1 MPRKRWIKLWT
12 QETLY
17 GTTSEELLADEQA
30 CWFKLLALAGDSP
43 EPGRVEVAPS
53 VPMTDEQIAG
63 ILKVP
68 IEVWLRAKDRLQHPD
83 VDKIFINRGIIH
95 IKNWDKYQGA
105 FDKTEYMK
113 EYMREY
119 RQRKTNSKTNS
130 KTANSKTI
138 EQNRG
143 EGRGTEDILTTTTAR
158 EENLAKISSLY
169 EDNIGRLTPTIA
181 ERLKDIAGEYPGGWF
196 EEALKDAVS
205 LEHRNLKYVEAIL
218 ERWKVEGFKSP
229 KTTGGK
235 GGKREPAAHR
245 QSSQQT
251 TTQELKD
258 SIGRPLD

>member
-43 EPGRVEVAPS
+43 EPGRVEVAPG

-95 IKNWDKYQGA
+95 IKNWDKYQGE
-105 FDKTEYMK
+105 FDKTEYMR

-119 RQRKTNSKTNS
+119 RQRKTNNKTNS

-143 EGRGTEDILTTTTAR
+143 EGRGTEDLLTTTVAR

-181 ERLKDIAGEYPGGWF
+181 ERLKDTVGEYEEGWF
-196 EEALKDAVS
+196 EEALKEAVS
-205 LEHRNLKYVEAIL
+205 LEHRNLKYISAIL
-218 ERWKVEGFKSP
+218 ERWKVEGFKTP
-229 KTTGGK
+229 KQK
-235 GGKREPAAHR
+235 GAKGVKRDYGTHQRGDKESSAERLR
-245 QSSQQT
+245 QSL
-251 TTQELKD
+251 E
-258 SIGRPLD
+258 

>member
-43 EPGRVEVAPS
+43 EPGRVEVAPG

-95 IKNWDKYQGA
+95 IKNWDKYQGE

-113 EYMREY
+113 EYMRQY
-119 RQRKTNSKTNS
+119 RQRKTNGKTNS

-143 EGRGTEDILTTTTAR
+143 EGRGTEDISTTATAR

-169 EDNIGRLTPTIA
+169 EDNIGRLTPAIA

-196 EEALKDAVS
+196 EEALKDAVG
-205 LEHRNLKYVEAIL
+205 LEHRNLKYIEAIL
-218 ERWKVEGFKSP
+218 ERWKEEGFKAP
-229 KTTGGK
+229 RKGGK
-235 GGKREPAAHR
+235 GGKHR
-245 QSSQQT
+245 GYPEKTS
-251 TTQELKD
+251 TQELKD

>member
-43 EPGRVEVAPS
+43 EPGRVEVAPG

-95 IKNWDKYQGA
+95 IKNWDKYQGE
-105 FDKTEYMK
+105 FDKTEYMR

-119 RQRKTNSKTNS
+119 RQRKTNNKTNS

-158 EENLAKISSLY
+158 EENLAKISNLY

-181 ERLKDIAGEYPGGWF
+181 ERLKDIVGEYEEGWF
-196 EEALKDAVS
+196 EEALKEAVG
-205 LEHRNLKYVEAIL
+205 LEHRNLKYIEAIL
-218 ERWKVEGFKSP
+218 ERWKVEGFKTP
-229 KTTGGK
+229 KQK
-235 GGKREPAAHR
+235 GAKGVKRDYGTHQRGDKESSAERLR
-245 QSSQQT
+245 QSL
-251 TTQELKD
+251 E
-258 SIGRPLD
+258 